1 MSTNEQ
7 RLTAVLRDLVES
19 YDDAGCDGCG
29 VVSQSAYED
38 AQHVLASFES
48 PNVSECN
55 EPATDRSDDA
65 RWVDPFEIVVGE
77 NPGPLNLA
85 SLTSLPNDPVDW

>member
-38 AQHVLASFES
+38 AQSVLASVES
-48 PNVSECN
+48 SDASDASDPPS
-55 EPATDRSDDA
+55 DRGSA
-65 RWVDPFEIVVGE
+65 RWVDPFEIVEYIGE
-77 NPGPLNLA
+77 NPGPLNLNF
-85 SLTSLPNDPVDW
+85 SPTTNDPIDW

>member
-7 RLTAVLRDLVES
+7 RLVAALTALVES
-19 YDDAGCDGCG
+19 YDDTGCDGCG

-38 AQHVLASFES
+38 AQGVLASVES
-48 PNVSECN
+48 SDASDTR
-55 EPATDRSDDA
+55 EPPSDRASA

-77 NPGPLNLA
+77 NPGPLNLNL
-85 SLTSLPNDPVDW
+85 SPTNDPIDW

>member
-7 RLTAVLRDLVES
+7 RLTAALTALVES
-19 YDDAGCDGCG
+19 YDDTGCDGCG

-38 AQHVLASFES
+38 AQSVLASVES
-48 PNVSECN
+48 SDASDAT
-55 EPATDRSDDA
+55 EPPSDRASA

-85 SLTSLPNDPVDW
+85 SLASLSNDPVDW

>member
-7 RLTAVLRDLVES
+7 RLTAVLRRLVES
-19 YDDAGCDGCG
+19 YDDTGCDGCG

-38 AQHVLASFES
+38 AQSVLASVES
-48 PNVSECN
+48 ADASEPRD
-55 EPATDRSDDA
+55 EAPDHSDGA

-85 SLTSLPNDPVDW
+85 SLISLPNDPVDW

>member
-7 RLTAVLRDLVES
+7 RLVAALSALVES
-19 YDDAGCDGCG
+19 YDDTGCDGCG

-38 AQHVLASFES
+38 AQRVLASVEGS
-48 PNVSECN
+48 DTSGASE
-55 EPATDRSDDA
+55 PPSDHLDDA

-85 SLTSLPNDPVDW
+85 SLASLSNDPVDW

>member
-1 MSTNEQ
+1 
-7 RLTAVLRDLVES
+7 LVES

-38 AQHVLASFES
+38 AQIVLASFES
-48 PNVSECN
+48 ADASE
-55 EPATDRSDDA
+55 PHDKAPGRSDDA

>member
-7 RLTAVLRDLVES
+7 RLVAALTALVES
-19 YDDAGCDGCG
+19 YDDTGCDGCG

-38 AQHVLASFES
+38 AQSVLASVES
-48 PNVSECN
+48 SDASEPRD
-55 EPATDRSDDA
+55 EASGHSDDA

-85 SLTSLPNDPVDW
+85 SLTSLSNDPVDW

>member
-7 RLTAVLRDLVES
+7 RLTAVLRALVES
-19 YDDAGCDGCG
+19 YDDTGCDGCG
-29 VVSQSAYED
+29 VVLQSAYED
-38 AQHVLASFES
+38 AQAVLTSVGSTDAS
-48 PNVSECN
+48 
-55 EPATDRSDDA
+55 EPRDDALGHIDDA

-85 SLTSLPNDPVDW
+85 SFTSLSNDPVDW